1 MSNIEQQWANVDL
14 ANSLSTSPDTT
25 TENEEISLVTD
36 KLTRL
41 REARDNKLNSLAA
54 SSTTKINNN
63 QFKDYED
70 VTIIGME
77 DADTFKLSDGREVRA
92 SDSLYRYDA
101 AEVEHPESLWGS
113 IKSAVGLGNSEKS
126 DYAEQTQREHVGRI
140 LGKNPGVVTEEDI
153 YSVGNMQ
160 QVQALSDLIRN
171 AGDERWIAEVEPGA
185 AQVDLNS
192 GLNIGAKIKVSG
204 TDAYG
209 RVLADVV
216 NPNTGENITRLHAQ
230 DPRLNAFAP
239 GYKTAGYKLDEKGNV
254 VDTIDR
260 ESSRIANFAKGVPS
274 TIGKSVVGVADSAL
288 EFLGKGFGDTIRLV
302 DEDSKFADFVE
313 GTLDL
318 GVKENRD
325 KVIDSVT
332 GYDTKY
338 SAPAQLQL
346 KALTAKIQ
354 ERENVDPNI
363 VTKVLSN
370 VAEATKKVPFLNQ
383 LTETLAGVSSII
395 DVAESG
401 EVLEYVETAFSTPEV
416 ALESM
421 GDIIVMAAAKGK
433 GITLRN
439 KEIGALRKDIEA
451 DLKAKKGVDAE
462 KAAKLKD
469 LQAQRTML
477 DKGASVLSDNIG
489 VVAISSSYVNDAADE
504 FKAMYGRDMTYT
516 EKLGSLLVTVPFMM
530 MDKAVA
536 IGNIKGVQ
544 EVAAQFKKLDG
555 AVPKQMLVQ
564 AVYKSAKAAST
575 LGAAGVKEFLQEIP
589 QTIQQE
595 MLKYDLINE
604 DFTVN
609 ELSEENK
616 AKLLNE
622 SVVAGALAFGAGAH
636 MATPAIAVEAL
647 SSTVGKGKNS
657 IQELLNKRA
666 NSVKDTVDSVEETV
680 DIDDIVAK
688 AADAIVMS
696 KNTALDTKSK
706 ISSIREAEELVY
718 RLNENDPKRAKLSE
732 ALTQRKQEL
741 SKEVEDLEDV
751 QEYSK
756 VLGSKAAFLDL
767 IDDVMEVNDNVIS
780 GKLEDNLRK
789 IAESFGINE
798 QSFKQI
804 KKDYET
810 VDLEATKSS
819 RGYMTQGKALRAILE
834 AASPDVGKAE
844 KLISRMQNFENS
856 QKKYLEVANE
866 GISQVQAIVDTYNN
880 ELKKGNNLAKA
891 PAKQYSFN
899 VGKKSV
905 IKINTGENPDG
916 TYFVNIKPFQPT
928 LDATQRNIDGIRR
941 ELKKSADLLKK
952 AGIGQ
957 ETTGFQT
964 EIILDLDS
972 IVDKGMK
979 RAVQLASKYFSKKG
993 VNAYIALPSEAKDR
1007 NAYLLSGNEQ
1017 VTNKSEYSSDDVVG
1031 VLLPN
1036 INTQAQF
1043 DNFAKEV
1050 RNANSVLRKQLAA
1063 AQKAGATIVLNLDI
1077 GAKEFKY
1084 EYKTKSGKKATKQL
1098 SAIALVTNNI
1108 VGFGRGYEST
1118 GNAEGKKVSYTFK
1131 PSAIAKAERESKQNI
1146 AKEKAEK
1153 AAKKTK
1159 DLNDKF
1165 ESYIEYG
1172 DTSLKGVEEYFSGDK
1187 AQENLEK
1194 YLDSRLDSEVDS
1206 YIKAKRDIDKKLDQI
1221 AKLEKRITSEATY
1234 AVEAASKAAITALNK
1249 EIRELESK
1257 LESLELIK
1265 DIAEDRIK
1273 DKEVDKKQSKD
1284 LLTKYRKA
1292 LESDKITGE
1301 NTAEEFLG
1309 DYAGESEV
1317 SLALE
1322 NSVSKG
1328 MKPVYLKTVIN
1339 EEGKS
1344 KTTVASKEDEGAVE
1358 SLTDINSIVQESA
1371 NGSILGLV
1379 PVEDMF
1385 EGIEL
1390 EDGSTISS
1398 TEYIAASKE
1407 FLKNKLAKREARVS
1421 DGKYSTLEWQLKDSP
1436 AYGLIMSKDGIN
1448 DTVVMAMR
1456 LALDEYISN
1465 NMRMLSATYKSKE
1478 DAAQMVGVLES
1489 MLGKNQYAL
1498 LKDKGVFKKTI
1509 DNEIGRAVVG
1519 KLGLRAKAGIETEA
1533 FNKVVAELG
1542 QMATWLGVN
1551 DGLLEEVEVSVKEY
1565 QKAISDDNPDS
1576 RAKFSGDSTEATVRF
1591 IREKLVKGEKQ
1602 KEAFTN
1608 VIETYKKIHE
1618 VVAEESMFRKE
1629 PSRSRIHKSKRRH
1642 VKEQVSK
1649 DVIGTK
1655 IPKGKPDGKVSAE
1668 EAINTLIDTE
1678 WEYNV
1683 ELINEV
1689 KGLMKSNPAV
1699 LKKWLGYK
1707 TDQELEKMA
1716 YETRDAAIATN
1727 RDIDKS
1733 IEELLALV
1741 ENPDS
1746 SNKLYFDW
1754 FYTANGRYMLDS
1766 NTVNPQTD
1774 KQLHRWLITPVKHM
1788 RNYVVKDGK
1797 FTINGKDVT
1806 TEVKYAIAQAFGFA
1820 VDKKKTKKLLEFAD
1834 KILSMDKDQ
1843 ITEMK
1848 KSIFEEGKA
1857 FKFEGIEIEPE
1868 HIGHMLQGIDFVL
1881 KAKNSEFSSNLS
1893 AEFDAVTSGFGL
1905 KLLQMPILS
1914 DIWKWLNKVG
1924 VFKASQI
1931 GDYKSMNDILD
1942 STDFYGKDTGKFY
1955 DSYQTLG
1962 VDSVIDVNEIKD
1974 PTAKAMYS
1982 RLESVLP
1989 KLDEDGG
1996 VSKALRVLFKDPFMT
2011 FNYSAG
2017 IKSIRASLSNKLMYQ
2032 VIDGI
2037 AEGDPKYDEVAKKL
2051 ASYVDL
2057 DVEVLVDKIRTE
2069 PLDRIK
2075 LGEKSNLEK
2084 QLLKAMD
2091 ESYGAKVEEIMTK
2104 NFGKFIEAHNKINS
2118 AFRAMFE
2125 VFNIEY
2131 KKEIAKVKSGELTD
2145 VKKLEIID
2153 KLREKFPLIKGPL
2166 SESIEDGVGIYGRV
2180 SVTPKAEEARV
2191 SPAQTYIYEKGKIT
2205 QSKARHMI
2213 KEFEAAMSAGSVVP
2227 IHYIDGALMAQ
2238 ILYKG
2243 SAITSIHDAF
2253 IPPIDEAGKKITE
2266 YNRNMIEV
2274 GMNYSVVEAINDM
2287 LNRVEITE
2295 DYKKELN
2302 KTVINAKIPSEE
2314 EYGDIGV
2321 GNYFTAIKDEVAM
2334 LASEVKEGRE
2344 NLKNEIDSG
2353 VMVGHVAGFPG
2364 SMWSNVA
2371 ENKEESK
2378 QEEAILQKEDSV
2390 LIDEAVTTISKL
2402 IADSS
2407 GKAYTKLL
2415 EAIIKDIEG
2424 CR

>member
-36 KLTRL
+36 KLARL

-77 DADTFKLSDGREVRA
+77 DADTFKLSDGRQVRV

-192 GLNIGAKIKVSG
+192 GLNIGAKIKVNG

-209 RVLADVV
+209 RVLADVI
-216 NPNTGENITRLHAQ
+216 NPNTGENVTRLHAQ

-239 GYKTAGYKLDEKGNV
+239 GYKTAGYELDEKGNV
-254 VDTIDR
+254 VDTVDR
-260 ESSRIANFAKGVPS
+260 DGYLGNLVDAMQHGLGRTVASTADTAVDAVVRGAKELAQVTRDVSEDNANNVLKNSTFKDLFNDKGNFIGLDKYKEGKEYGYDSSRVDAYTKEFKDVYSNPDSTILDKVGVTLKAVTQAPEALASSSGDIVLASIPGGMGVFAANFTNDILEERQKIKGTS
-274 TIGKSVVGVADSAL
+274 D
-288 EFLGKGFGDTIRLV
+288 
-302 DEDSKFADFVE
+302 
-313 GTLDL
+313 LDL
-318 GVKENRD
+318 SDYGIAVAAGTVAGLVNTFTGGMAGLSKGAAASLIKDGISKMDANAFAKVATAVGAGVLE
-325 KVIDSVT
+325 
-332 GYDTKY
+332 
-338 SAPAQLQL
+338 
-346 KALTAKIQ
+346 
-354 ERENVDPNI
+354 
-363 VTKVLSN
+363 
-370 VAEATKKVPFLNQ
+370 EATEESIQ
-383 LTETLAGVSSII
+383 TLAEIVGTKLDTVKQDEILSK
-395 DVAESG
+395 
-401 EVLEYVETAFSTPEV
+401 ETA
-416 ALESM
+416 
-421 GDIIVMAAAKGK
+421 
-433 GITLRN
+433 
-439 KEIGALRKDIEA
+439 
-451 DLKAKKGVDAE
+451 
-462 KAAKLKD
+462 
-469 LQAQRTML
+469 L
-477 DKGASVLSDNIG
+477 DVGAS
-489 VVAISSSYVNDAADE
+489 AA
-504 FKAMYGRDMTYT
+504 
-516 EKLGSLLVTVPFMM
+516 LGGGAGGLMSGARGSVEALINSG
-530 MDKAVA
+530 A
-536 IGNIKGVQ
+536 IGN
-544 EVAAQFKKLDG
+544 VADK
-555 AVPKQMLVQ
+555 
-564 AVYKSAKAAST
+564 
-575 LGAAGVKEFLQEIP
+575 
-589 QTIQQE
+589 
-595 MLKYDLINE
+595 INNIRRGKVDEEPTSNNVE
-604 DFTVN
+604 DIIDPEYV
-609 ELSEENK
+609 
-616 AKLLNE
+616 
-622 SVVAGALAFGAGAH
+622 
-636 MATPAIAVEAL
+636 VEA
-647 SSTVGKGKNS
+647 T
-657 IQELLNKRA
+657 
-666 NSVKDTVDSVEETV
+666 
-680 DIDDIVAK
+680 
-688 AADAIVMS
+688 ADAIINADNGAVDF
-696 KNTALDTKSK
+696 KTRLNGLRD
-706 ISSIREAEELVY
+706 AEELVN
-718 RLNENDPKRAKLSE
+718 RMEVSASKDKLLTAISEKKRAISSE
-732 ALTQRKQEL
+732 IESLDN
-741 SKEVEDLEDV
+741 VE
-751 QEYSK
+751 EYSK

-767 IDDVMEVNDNVIS
+767 VDDVMEVNDNVIS

-819 RGYMTQGKALRAILE
+819 RGYMTQGKALRALLE
-834 AASPDVGKAE
+834 AASPDVSKAE

-1358 SLTDINSIVQESA
+1358 SLTDINSIVQENA

-1489 MLGKNQYAL
+1489 MLGKNQYTL

-1565 QKAISDDNPDS
+1565 QKVISDDNPDS
-1576 RAKFSGDSTEATVRF
+1576 RAKFSGDSTEATIRF

-1924 VFKASQI
+1924 VFKASQV

-1996 VSKALRVLFKDPFMT
+1996 VSKALRALFKDPFMT

-2390 LIDEAVTTISKL
+2390 LIDEAVTTINKL